1 MIEVIQEFLF
11 DMETS
16 DPDDVFTL
24 ALLATH
30 PRVKLVGATLHP
42 GGFDQVG
49 VVRHVLDRL
58 GRTDVPIG
66 VGSPKKQTSMVSQ
79 FHYDWLG
86 KISPCQPQGSAT
98 EVIKQA
104 LLDYP
109 NTHLIT
115 GAALTN
121 IWKASAEVWPFFKAW
136 TCQGGFA
143 GDNIV
148 PPEHRLPK
156 FDGKLTCRTFNLGG
170 DSKAALGLLGNGSPI
185 QVRRMVSK
193 NVCHGVFW
201 GPEVNARIPSGA
213 HPGLDL
219 IKEGMSHYF
228 KKRPDGKAL
237 HDTIAAAAAIDPS
250 IGTWVAVRPY
260 MEKGEWGCLP
270 SETTESETQDSP
282 PSIMISLDIEAFE
295 RTLVS

>member
-1 MIEVIQEFLF
+1 VTQEYLF

-30 PRVKLVGATLHP
+30 PRAKLVGATIHP

-49 VVRHVLDRL
+49 IVRHVLDRL

-66 VGSPKKQTSMVSQ
+66 IGSLKKQTSKVSQ

-98 EVIKQA
+98 EVIKQV
-104 LLDYP
+104 LLDFP
-109 NTHLIT
+109 TTHLIT

-121 IWKASAEVWPFFKAW
+121 IWKASSEVWPFFRTW

-156 FDGKLTCRTFNLGG
+156 FAGKLTCPTFNLGG
-170 DSKAALGLLGNGSPI
+170 DSKAALGLLGKNSPI
-185 QVRRMVSK
+185 WTRRMVSK

-201 GPEVNARIPSGA
+201 GPMVNERIPSGA
-213 HPGLDL
+213 HAGLDL
-219 IKEGMSHYF
+219 IKEGMAFYF
-228 KKRPDGKAL
+228 KKRPEGKAL

-250 IGTWVAVRPY
+250 IGTWVRVQPY
-260 MEKGEWGCLP
+260 MEKGEWGCH
-270 SETTESETQDSP
+270 EYDESTRQANAPDP
-282 PSIMISLDIEAFE
+282 PSIMIVLNNEAFE
-295 RTLVS
+295 RTLVH